1 MATPSLW
8 QRRVFA
14 TLPVLYGAL
23 VLGFLPWAGL
33 PVPVVPDV
41 VTVYGIGVLFADLCT
56 AAMLGRQFGTHRRP
70 ALLLLTCAYLFSAGM
85 VLGYTLSFN
94 DAITPG
100 RLFGTEHTAAALF
113 LALRLGPALLF
124 VAAVAAETR
133 SAAGRWKA
141 SPRPLYL
148 A

>member
-56 AAMLGRQFGTHRRP
+56 AAMLGRQFVTHRRP
-70 ALLLLTCAYLFSAGM
+70 ALLLLTCGYLFSAGM
-85 VLGYTLSFN
+85 VLGYTLSFEG
-94 DAITPG
+94 ALGPS
-100 RLFGTEHTAAALF
+100 RLFGTD
-113 LALRLGPALLF
+113 
-124 VAAVAAETR
+124 R
-133 SAAGRWKA
+133 SEE
-141 SPRPLYL
+141 PHV
-148 A
+148 